1 MKRDVLCNE
10 VPLILRREIYATA
23 AVAGGIVYVLLTNAR
38 IGGTSVALLTGAT
51 VFLLRLTAPAS
62 TRTPRTPAP
71 GTKNAR
77 LHRTKPARAL

>member
-23 AVAGGIVYVLLTNAR
+23 AVAGAIVFLLLTNAR

-51 VFLLRLTAPAS
+51 AFLLRLTAP
-62 TRTPRTPAP
+62 RLDPHTPNP
-71 GTKNAR
+71 GPRDEERPPSPNKAR
-77 LHRTKPARAL
+77 